1 MWNSVFVS
9 VCGVIQQFETQQ
21 FGSVKQYDIAWLR
34 WGEGVGDWCHSC
46 VTCVSLVWS
55 HGHTGHWRHQLEY
68 TQRHIHY
75 ILSGNK
81 HQSMLNII
89 YWRQKCQMDIQLLVK
104 WFIFVVPSL
113 ILNWKQINPKIR
125 SISRVNY
132 TFNKTQKQFKT
143 TLFGAF

>member
-9 VCGVIQQFETQQ
+9 VCGVIQRFETQQ
-21 FGSVKQYDIAWLR
+21 FGSVKQYDVAWLR

-46 VTCVSLVWS
+46 VTCVSPVWS

-89 YWRQKCQMDIQLLVK
+89 YWRQKCHMPHGHSTTCQMIQRVDRRFSPV
-104 WFIFVVPSL
+104 WEQCNTIFSDE
-113 ILNWKQINPKIR
+113 Q
-125 SISRVNY
+125 Y
-132 TFNKTQKQFKT
+132 
-143 TLFGAF
+143 LFSTYQSYWHKKLA